1 MSIDTLTIIALAT
14 QIVGVVVQIVGV
26 SYTIYSNEK
35 KQACLRRPNL
45 GIPTHELRL
54 LVKPT
59 PLQELVYYQIE
70 DVAASSVFFILVYSF
85 TNLLYI
91 R

>member
-35 KQACLRRPNL
+35 K
-45 GIPTHELRL
+45 
-54 LVKPT
+54 
-59 PLQELVYYQIE
+59 
-70 DVAASSVFFILVYSF
+70 
-85 TNLLYI
+85 
-91 R
+91 